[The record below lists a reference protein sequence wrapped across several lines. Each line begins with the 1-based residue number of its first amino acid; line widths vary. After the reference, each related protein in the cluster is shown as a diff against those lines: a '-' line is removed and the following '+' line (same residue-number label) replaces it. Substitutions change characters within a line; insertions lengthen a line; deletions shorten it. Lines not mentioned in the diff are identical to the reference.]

1 MKGPTRAF
9 HRFSSYIFFKASHP
23 LNGKHGEPAVYLRLK
38 CKSSQNWIWFGSS
51 GVTRFLDDFFK
62 TILGWSWALF
72 RGEAGI
78 SFSPYKPS
86 RSWQHFVLGLQLASP
101 LSKAVPFH
109 KSLSAPFQP
118 PSYVFPWLSLH
129 LRNQTHT
136 CLEPAFSATFSGWTP
151 HSGI

>member
-1 MKGPTRAF
+1 MISLRQFLGGAGL
-9 HRFSSYIFFKASHP
+9 SSEEKLEF
-23 LNGKHGEPAVYLRLK
+23 
-38 CKSSQNWIWFGSS
+38 
-51 GVTRFLDDFFK
+51 
-62 TILGWSWALF
+62 
-72 RGEAGI
+72 
-78 SFSPYKPS
+78 SFSPHKPS